1 MKNYLIDFVDD
12 ASDDVISTYLS
23 SNQCTITHVYKN
35 LNKVYHVRSEVV
47 PPMDD
52 SIITSIIDDDE
63 SAINLLD
70 IIKVESPVPVA
81 PTGLSTIET
90 EDEKNWWKVYSF
102 SDVDLSSTTSN
113 IDIYGSNTNIYVLD
127 SGIDVTHSEFTGK
140 DISLV
145 YSLTGDFNDTNGHG
159 TGLAS
164 LMVGNTCG
172 VTSTSI
178 KVVKIFD
185 DNQPTKQSDFLH
197 ALDAILTDMNS
208 NINKFSI
215 INCSWAINKNIY
227 IEDKIKHLINAGALV
242 VASAGNSGIPIEEV
256 TPASMPEVLTIG
268 AYNSN
273 FVPCDFSDYSN
284 PSVVSLTQGQVNT
297 GTLDFWAPGEQIW
310 IAIPASKGGGYGFAA
325 GTSFSAAIYSA
336 SLAYN
341 VARDIDK
348 EYIFSQFYS
357 VDGIVNINDMTRI
370 SRNGLLDLSDIKY
383 NTSVNKICTFRNSK
397 ILRKAPTAKPVDN
410 QTRHFIVNVN
420 SKEWITMFS
429 YEVVDSYEI
438 ITPLPDWITLESN
451 GRALIHPTTAPTDE
465 SGIDRYNSTI
475 KFYLKDGTTVVN
487 EIYSAVLGDYN
498 VDLLPADDPVISY
511 GLQAMVGCF
520 NTKPYP
526 QMMRYPQAY
535 PCAYG
540 TGCPYQGFYT
550 FCSTSTTARKLC
562 ICNQ

>member
-12 ASDDVISTYLS
+12 ASDDVISAYLS

-47 PPMDD
+47 PPMDN

-63 SAINLLD
+63 SAISLLD
-70 IIKVESPVPVA
+70 IIKVEPPVPVT
-81 PTGLSTIET
+81 PSGLSTIET

-102 SDVDLSSTTSN
+102 SEVDLASSTAN
-113 IDIYGSNTNIYVLD
+113 IDIYGNNTNIYVLD
-127 SGIDVTHSEFTGK
+127 SGIDLTHSEFTGK

-242 VASAGNSGIPIEEV
+242 VASAGNSGTPIEEV
-256 TPASMPEVLTIG
+256 TPASMSEVLTIG

-297 GTLDFWAPGEQIW
+297 GALDAWAPGEQIW
-310 IAIPASKGGGYGFAA
+310 IANPASKGGGYGFAA

-336 SLAYN
+336 SLVYN
-341 VARDIDK
+341 IDRSMEN
-348 EYIFSQFYS
+348 EYFFSQIYS
-357 VDGIVNINDMTRI
+357 DDGKVNINALPQINRT
-370 SRNGLLDLSDIKY
+370 GLLDLSDPKY
-383 NTSVNKICTFRNSK
+383 NTSVNNICTFKNTKNFR
-397 ILRKAPTAKPVDN
+397 RPATDKPVDGN
-410 QTRHFIVNVN
+410 IRYVMVDVNN
-420 SKEWITMFS
+420 KYLGKMFNH
-429 YEVVDSYEI
+429 EVVDSYEL
-438 ITPLPDWITLESN
+438 ITPLPDWLAINPN
-451 GRALIHPTTAPTDE
+451 GMMIGYPTTATTDP

-487 EIYSAVLGDYN
+487 EIYSVVLGDYN
-498 VDLLPADDPVISY
+498 AELLPADDPVVQY
-511 GLQAMVGCF
+511 RLQANFACF
-520 NTKPYP
+520 TGRPYP
-526 QMMRYPQAY
+526 QMMSRPQQW
-535 PCAYG
+535 PCAG
-540 TGCPYQGFYT
+540 LECPYQGFYVYCT
-550 FCSTSTTARKLC
+550 VSTELNKACSCHT
-562 ICNQ
+562 